1 MPHSSPAYQKHLMQL
16 RRVEK
21 QDLFEAW
28 LNFHNSSDR
37 DFYECFRHVWIHSEG
52 ASINKSLWLTMMES
66 SRPGKDKWLMT
77 KEEISLLKS
86 FPDKVQVYRGCSTNK
101 VNGLSW
107 TILGTA
113 RSLLQKSAGLR
124 SPARAS
130 LAVAQFPWARR
141 RAFLRA
147 ELQSDWIVVSRRAA
161 QLIHSDSRK
170 RETQAGVAVHGR
182 GASRWPA
189 QLGFAMR
196 GWSVPPWGLLPQDA
210 GQCAGRG
217 LRLHRVPLKLR
228 SCVRLAEGGCKGR
241 AGSPANA

>member
-1 MPHSSPAYQKHLMQL
+1 MQL

-107 TILGTA
+107 TIDRDKAIWFGNRFNFGLGRPPFGKECCLVSGHIA
-113 RSLLQKSAGLR
+113 HEDIY
-124 SPARAS
+124 
-130 LAVAQFPWARR
+130 AVFIDRG
-141 RAFLRA
+141 
-147 ELQSDWIVVSRRAA
+147 ESEVVCDPKKVKGKKKEI
-161 QLIHSDSRK
+161 L
-170 RETQAGVAVHGR
+170 
-182 GASRWPA
+182 
-189 QLGFAMR
+189 
-196 GWSVPPWGLLPQDA
+196 PPIN
-210 GQCAGRG
+210 
-217 LRLHRVPLKLR
+217 
-228 SCVRLAEGGCKGR
+228 E
-241 AGSPANA
+241 